1 MRIGLLTI
9 MLLALAVGCSDA
21 NVRGR
26 VTCDG
31 KGVSGVVVSDGVNV
45 TVTGGSGRYRLRS
58 DKENGYV
65 FISVPSISKTL
76 PLSRQRLVIFFYYM
90 HSFILLQDRI
100 IIKNLHV
107 LRTSARSPA
116 VRSGRLRWTRR
127 LHASGRR

>member
-1 MRIGLLTI
+1 MKIQLLTI
-9 MLLALAVGCSDA
+9 MVLALAVGCSDA

-65 FISVPSISKTL
+65 FISVPSGYEVGRRGIIPDFFRPVDTAQVSVADFVLYKTDQSVFNAM
-76 PLSRQRLVIFFYYM
+76 PWTRTSRSSAA
-90 HSFILLQDRI
+90 HSFLISSIR
-100 IIKNLHV
+100 
-107 LRTSARSPA
+107 
-116 VRSGRLRWTRR
+116 
-127 LHASGRR
+127 